1 MVKTSERLLEISV
14 KSQVISN
21 TQGEMMINEILD
33 DAKVRMG
40 KSVDSLKSELSSVR
54 TGRAN
59 TALLD
64 GISVDYYGTATALSQ
79 VANVAV
85 SDSRT
90 LTITPWEKEM
100 VAPIE
105 KAIMQS
111 SLGLNPVS
119 AGIVIR
125 LPLPPL
131 TEERRKEMV
140 KVVHGYGEN
149 CKIAIRNIRRDA
161 NSNFKSMQ
169 NDKDITEDEL
179 HQSEDRVQELT
190 NTFVAQVD
198 VVVKEKEVELLEI

>member
-1 MVKTSERLLEISV
+1 
-14 KSQVISN
+14 
-21 TQGEMMINEILD
+21 MINEILD
-33 DAKVRMG
+33 DAKLRMG
-40 KSVDSLKSELSSVR
+40 KSVESLKGDLATVR

-64 GISVDYYGTATALSQ
+64 GITVDYYGSATALSQ
-79 VANVAV
+79 VANVVV

-90 LTITPWEKEM
+90 LTITPWEKDM

-105 KAIMQS
+105 KAIMKS

-119 AGIVIR
+119 AGLVIR

-140 KVVHGYGEN
+140 KVVNGHGEN

-161 NSNFKSMQ
+161 NHTFKVMQ
-169 NDKDITEDEL
+169 NDKEITEDEQ
-179 HQSEDRVQELT
+179 HQSEDKVQDLT
-190 NTFVAQVD
+190 NTYVAQVD
-198 VVVKEKEVELLEI
+198 EVVKEKEKELMEI

>member
-1 MVKTSERLLEISV
+1 
-14 KSQVISN
+14 
-21 TQGEMMINEILD
+21 MINEILD
-33 DAKVRMG
+33 DAKTRMG
-40 KSVDSLKSELSSVR
+40 KSVESLKSELKSIR

-64 GISVDYYGTATALSQ
+64 GISVDYYGSATALSQ

-119 AGIVIR
+119 AGMVIR

-131 TEERRKEMV
+131 TEERRKDMV
-140 KVVHGYGEN
+140 KLVHSHGEN
-149 CKIAIRNIRRDA
+149 CKIAIRNIRRD
-161 NSNFKSMQ
+161 SNQHFKLLLSE
-169 NDKDITEDEL
+169 KEITEDDL
-179 HQSEDRVQELT
+179 HQSEASVQKIT
-190 NTFVAQVD
+190 DVYVANVDD
-198 VVVKEKEVELLEI
+198 VVKAKEDELMEI

>member
-1 MVKTSERLLEISV
+1 
-14 KSQVISN
+14 
-21 TQGEMMINEILD
+21 MINEIID
-33 DAKVRMG
+33 DAQVRMG
-40 KSVDSLKSELSSVR
+40 KSVESLKSELTSVR

-64 GISVDYYGTATALSQ
+64 GITVDYYGSASALSQ

-90 LTITPWEKEM
+90 LTITPWEKDM

-105 KAIMQS
+105 KAIMKS

-119 AGIVIR
+119 AGMVIR

-140 KVVHGYGEN
+140 KLVHGFGEN

-161 NSNFKSMQ
+161 NQHFKLML
-169 NDKDITEDEL
+169 NEKDITEDEL
-179 HQSEDRVQELT
+179 HSSEDSVQEIT
-190 NTFVAQVD
+190 NTFVAKVD
-198 VVVKEKEVELLEI
+198 VVVKEKEVELMEI

>member
-1 MVKTSERLLEISV
+1 
-14 KSQVISN
+14 
-21 TQGEMMINEILD
+21 MINEILN
-33 DAKVRMG
+33 DANSRMG
-40 KSVDSLKSELSSVR
+40 KSVESLKSELASVR

-64 GISVDYYGTATALSQ
+64 GITVDYYGSASALSQ
-79 VANVAV
+79 VANVVV
-85 SDSRT
+85 SDART
-90 LTITPWEKEM
+90 LTITPWEKDM

-105 KAIMQS
+105 KAIMKS

-119 AGIVIR
+119 AGLVIR

-161 NSNFKSMQ
+161 NQHFKTMQ
-169 NDKDITEDEL
+169 NEKDITEDEM
-179 HQSEDRVQELT
+179 HQSEDKIQETT
-190 NTFVAQVD
+190 NTFVAKVD
-198 VVVKEKEVELLEI
+198 VVVKEKEAELMEI

>member
-1 MVKTSERLLEISV
+1 
-14 KSQVISN
+14 
-21 TQGEMMINEILD
+21 MINEILD

-40 KSVDSLKSELSSVR
+40 KSVESLKGDLKSVR

-64 GISVDYYGTATALSQ
+64 GLTVDYYGSATALSQ

-85 SDSRT
+85 SDART
-90 LTITPWEKEM
+90 LTITPWEKDM

-105 KAIMQS
+105 KAIMKS

-119 AGIVIR
+119 AGMVIR

-140 KVVHGYGEN
+140 KVVHGLGEN

-161 NSNFKSMQ
+161 NHSFKVML
-169 NDKDITEDEL
+169 NDKDMTEDEL
-179 HQSEDRVQELT
+179 HDSEDIVQTHT

>member
-1 MVKTSERLLEISV
+1 
-14 KSQVISN
+14 
-21 TQGEMMINEILD
+21 MIQEILD
-33 DAKVRMG
+33 DANIRMG
-40 KSVDSLKSELSSVR
+40 KSVEALKSELTSVR

-64 GISVDYYGTATALSQ
+64 GISVDYYGNPTALNQ

-90 LTITPWEKEM
+90 LTITPWEKDM

-105 KAIMQS
+105 KAIMKS

-131 TEERRKEMV
+131 TEERRKDMV
-140 KVVHGYGEN
+140 KLVHSYGEN

-161 NSNFKSMQ
+161 NQSFKTML
-169 NDKDITEDEL
+169 NEKDITEDEL
-179 HQSEDRVQELT
+179 HSSEDSVQVIT
-190 NTFVAQVD
+190 DKFVSQVD
-198 VVVKEKEVELLEI
+198 EVVKEKEAELLEI

>member
-1 MVKTSERLLEISV
+1 
-14 KSQVISN
+14 
-21 TQGEMMINEILD
+21 MINEILN
-33 DAKVRMG
+33 DAKIRMG
-40 KSVDSLKSELSSVR
+40 KSVEALKSELASVR

-64 GISVDYYGTATALSQ
+64 GITVDYYGSATALSQ
-79 VANVAV
+79 VANVVV

-90 LTITPWEKEM
+90 LTITPWEKDM

-105 KAIMQS
+105 KAIMKS

-119 AGIVIR
+119 AGLVIR

-140 KVVHGYGEN
+140 KVVHGHGEN

-161 NSNFKSMQ
+161 NQHFKTMQ
-169 NDKDITEDEL
+169 NEKDITEDEM
-179 HQSEDRVQELT
+179 HQSEDKVQETT
-190 NTFVAQVD
+190 NTFVAKVD
-198 VVVKEKEVELLEI
+198 AVVKEKEAELMEI

>member
-1 MVKTSERLLEISV
+1 
-14 KSQVISN
+14 
-21 TQGEMMINEILD
+21 MIKEILD
-33 DAKVRMG
+33 DAKTRMG
-40 KSVDSLKSELSSVR
+40 KSVDSLTTELTSVR

-64 GISVDYYGTATALSQ
+64 GISVDYYGSATALSQ

-119 AGIVIR
+119 AGMVIR

-140 KVVHGYGEN
+140 KLVHSLGEN

-161 NSNFKSMQ
+161 NSSYKTMQ

-179 HQSEDRVQELT
+179 HQSEDSVQEIT
-190 NTFVAQVD
+190 NTFVEKVD
-198 VVVKEKEVELLEI
+198 VVVKAKEVELLEI

>member
-1 MVKTSERLLEISV
+1 
-14 KSQVISN
+14 
-21 TQGEMMINEILD
+21 MIKEILD
-33 DAKVRMG
+33 DANLRMG
-40 KSVDSLKSELSSVR
+40 KSLESLKSELKSVR

-64 GISVDYYGTATALSQ
+64 GITVDYYGNATALSQ

-90 LTITPWEKEM
+90 LTITPWEKDM

-105 KAIMQS
+105 KAIMKS

-119 AGIVIR
+119 AGMVIR

-131 TEERRKEMV
+131 TEERRKDMV
-140 KVVHGYGEN
+140 KLVHSYGEN

-161 NSNFKSMQ
+161 NQHFKLML
-169 NDKDITEDEL
+169 NEKDMTEDEF
-179 HQSEDRVQELT
+179 HNSEDSVQEIT
-190 NTFVAQVD
+190 NKFVAQVD
-198 VVVKEKEVELLEI
+198 VVVKEKEAELLEI

>member
-1 MVKTSERLLEISV
+1 
-14 KSQVISN
+14 
-21 TQGEMMINEILD
+21 MIQEILD
-33 DAKVRMG
+33 DANVRMG
-40 KSVDSLKSELSSVR
+40 KSVESLKTELTSVR

-64 GISVDYYGTATALSQ
+64 GISVDYYGNATALNQ

-90 LTITPWEKEM
+90 LTITPWEKDM

-105 KAIMQS
+105 KAIMKS

-119 AGIVIR
+119 AGMVIR

-131 TEERRKEMV
+131 TEERRKDMV
-140 KVVHGYGEN
+140 KLVNSYGEN

-161 NSNFKSMQ
+161 NQNFKTML
-169 NDKDITEDEL
+169 NEKDITEDEL
-179 HQSEDRVQELT
+179 HSSEDSIQVIT
-190 NTFVAQVD
+190 DKFVAQVD
-198 VVVKEKEVELLEI
+198 EVIKEKEAELLEI

>member
-1 MVKTSERLLEISV
+1 
-14 KSQVISN
+14 
-21 TQGEMMINEILD
+21 MIKEILD
-33 DAKVRMG
+33 DAKTRMG
-40 KSVDSLKSELSSVR
+40 KSVDSLTTELCTVR

-64 GISVDYYGTATALSQ
+64 GISVDYYGSATALSQ

-119 AGIVIR
+119 AGMVIR

-140 KVVHGYGEN
+140 KLVHNLGEN

-161 NSNFKSMQ
+161 NSSYKTMQ

-179 HQSEDRVQELT
+179 HQSEDSVQEIT
-190 NTFVAQVD
+190 NAFVAKVDD
-198 VVVKEKEVELLEI
+198 VVKAKEVELLEI

>member
-1 MVKTSERLLEISV
+1 
-14 KSQVISN
+14 
-21 TQGEMMINEILD
+21 MINEILD

-40 KSVDSLKSELSSVR
+40 KSVESLKSELAGVR

-64 GISVDYYGTATALSQ
+64 GISVDYYGSATALSQ

-85 SDSRT
+85 SDART
-90 LTITPWEKEM
+90 LTITPWEKDM

-105 KAIMQS
+105 KAIMKS

-119 AGIVIR
+119 AGMVIR

-140 KVVHGYGEN
+140 KVVHGYGES
-149 CKIAIRNIRRDA
+149 CKIAIRNIRRDS
-161 NSNFKSMQ
+161 NSSFKTML

-179 HQSEDRVQELT
+179 HQSEDGVQEIT
-190 NTFVAQVD
+190 NTNVAQVD
-198 VVVKEKEVELLEI
+198 VIVKEKEVELLEI

>member
-1 MVKTSERLLEISV
+1 
-14 KSQVISN
+14 
-21 TQGEMMINEILD
+21 MINEIID
-33 DAKVRMG
+33 DAKTRMG
-40 KSVDSLKSELSSVR
+40 KSVESLKTEMASVR

-64 GISVDYYGTATALSQ
+64 GITVDYYGSATALSQ
-79 VANVAV
+79 VANVVV

-90 LTITPWEKEM
+90 LTITPWEKDM

-105 KAIMQS
+105 KAIMKS

-119 AGIVIR
+119 AGLVIR

-140 KVVHGYGEN
+140 KVVHGHGEN

-161 NSNFKSMQ
+161 NQHFKTMQ
-169 NDKDITEDEL
+169 NEKDITEDEM
-179 HQSEDRVQELT
+179 HQSEDKIQDIT
-190 NTFVAQVD
+190 NTFVAKVD
-198 VVVKEKEVELLEI
+198 VVVKEKEAELMEI

>member
-1 MVKTSERLLEISV
+1 
-14 KSQVISN
+14 
-21 TQGEMMINEILD
+21 MINEILD
-33 DAKVRMG
+33 DSKVRMG
-40 KSVDSLKSELSSVR
+40 KSVESLRGELASVR

-64 GISVDYYGTATALSQ
+64 NISVDYYGNSTALSQ

-90 LTITPWEKEM
+90 LTITPWEKDM

-105 KAIMQS
+105 KAIMRS

-119 AGIVIR
+119 AGLVIR

-140 KVVHGYGEN
+140 KVVHGLGEN
-149 CKIAIRNIRRDA
+149 SKIAIRNIRRDA
-161 NSNFKSMQ
+161 NQHFKLMLT
-169 NDKDITEDEL
+169 DKDITEDQL
-179 HQSEDRVQELT
+179 HESEDSVQELT

-198 VVVKEKEVELLEI
+198 VVVKEKEVELMEI

>member
-1 MVKTSERLLEISV
+1 
-14 KSQVISN
+14 
-21 TQGEMMINEILD
+21 MIKEILD

-40 KSVDSLKSELSSVR
+40 KSVEALKHELASVR

-64 GISVDYYGTATALSQ
+64 NITVDYYGSATALSQ

-90 LTITPWEKEM
+90 LTITPWEKDM

-105 KAIMQS
+105 KAIMTS

-119 AGIVIR
+119 AGLVIR

-140 KVVHGYGEN
+140 KLVHSHGEN
-149 CKIAIRNIRRDA
+149 GKIAIRNIRRDA
-161 NSNFKSMQ
+161 NQHFKMLL
-169 NDKDITEDEL
+169 NEKDITEDEL
-179 HQSEDRVQELT
+179 HQSEDNVQDLT
-190 NTFVAQVD
+190 NQFVAKID
-198 VVVKEKEVELLEI
+198 VVVKEKETELMDF

>member
-1 MVKTSERLLEISV
+1 
-14 KSQVISN
+14 
-21 TQGEMMINEILD
+21 MINEILD
-33 DAKVRMG
+33 DATERMG
-40 KSVDSLKSELSSVR
+40 KSVDSLTSDLTSVR

-64 GISVDYYGTATALSQ
+64 GISVDYYGSATALNQ

-100 VAPIE
+100 VSAIE
-105 KAIMQS
+105 KAIMKS

-119 AGIVIR
+119 AGMVIR

-140 KVVHGYGEN
+140 KLVHSYGEN

-161 NSNFKSMQ
+161 NQHFKLML
-169 NDKDITEDEL
+169 NEKDITEDEL
-179 HQSEDRVQELT
+179 HQSEDSVQEIT
-190 NTFVAQVD
+190 NKFVAKVD
-198 VVVKEKEVELLEI
+198 VVVKQKEEELLEI

>member
-1 MVKTSERLLEISV
+1 
-14 KSQVISN
+14 
-21 TQGEMMINEILD
+21 MINEILD

-40 KSVDSLKSELSSVR
+40 KSVDSLKNELTSVR

-64 GISVDYYGTATALSQ
+64 GITVDYYGSATALSQ

-90 LTITPWEKEM
+90 LTITPWEKDM

-119 AGIVIR
+119 AGMVIR

-140 KVVHGYGEN
+140 KLVHSLGEN

-161 NSNFKSMQ
+161 NSTFKTMQ

-179 HQSEDRVQELT
+179 HQSEDSVQEIT
-190 NTFVAQVD
+190 NTFVAKVD
-198 VVVKEKEVELLEI
+198 EVVKEKEVELLEI

>member
-1 MVKTSERLLEISV
+1 
-14 KSQVISN
+14 
-21 TQGEMMINEILD
+21 MINEILN
-33 DAKVRMG
+33 DAETRMG
-40 KSVDSLKSELSSVR
+40 KSVESLKSELASVR

-64 GISVDYYGTATALSQ
+64 GITVDYYGSATALSQ
-79 VANVAV
+79 VANVVV

-90 LTITPWEKEM
+90 LTITPWEKDM

-105 KAIMQS
+105 KAIMKS

-119 AGIVIR
+119 AGLVIR

-161 NSNFKSMQ
+161 NQHFKTMQ
-169 NDKDITEDEL
+169 SEKDITEDEM
-179 HQSEDRVQELT
+179 HQAEDKVQDIT
-190 NTFVAQVD
+190 NSYVAKVD
-198 VVVKEKEVELLEI
+198 VVVKEKEAELMEI

>member
-1 MVKTSERLLEISV
+1 
-14 KSQVISN
+14 
-21 TQGEMMINEILD
+21 MINEIIN
-33 DAKVRMG
+33 DAKSRMG
-40 KSVDSLKSELSSVR
+40 KSVDSLKSELTSVR

-64 GISVDYYGTATALSQ
+64 GITVDYYGSATQLSQ

-85 SDSRT
+85 SDART

-111 SLGLNPVS
+111 SLGLNPIS
-119 AGIVIR
+119 AGMVIR

-140 KVVHGYGEN
+140 KLVHSLGEN

-161 NSNFKSMQ
+161 NNSFKVMQ
-169 NDKDITEDEL
+169 NDKEITEDEQ
-179 HQSEDRVQELT
+179 HNSEDSIQDLT
-190 NTFVAQVD
+190 NDYVAKVD
-198 VVVKEKEVELLEI
+198 VVVKAKEEELMEI

>member
-1 MVKTSERLLEISV
+1 
-14 KSQVISN
+14 
-21 TQGEMMINEILD
+21 MINEILD
-33 DAKVRMG
+33 DAKSRMG
-40 KSVDSLKSELSSVR
+40 KSVESLKSELASVR

-64 GISVDYYGTATALSQ
+64 GITVDYYGSATGLSQ
-79 VANVAV
+79 VANVVV

-90 LTITPWEKEM
+90 LTITPWEKDM

-105 KAIMQS
+105 KAIMKS

-119 AGIVIR
+119 AGLVIR

-161 NSNFKSMQ
+161 NQHFKTMQ
-169 NDKDITEDEL
+169 NEKDITEDEM
-179 HQSEDRVQELT
+179 HQSEDKVQEIT
-190 NTFVAQVD
+190 NTFVAKVD
-198 VVVKEKEVELLEI
+198 VVVKEKEAELMEI

>member
-1 MVKTSERLLEISV
+1 MIKEIIEDARL
-14 KSQVISN
+14 
-21 TQGEMMINEILD
+21 
-33 DAKVRMG
+33 RMG
-40 KSVDSLKSELSSVR
+40 KSADSLKGDLSSVR

-64 GISVDYYGTATALSQ
+64 GIMVDYYGSATGLSQ
-79 VANVAV
+79 VANVVV

-90 LTITPWEKEM
+90 LTITPWEKDM

-105 KAIMQS
+105 KAIMKS

-119 AGIVIR
+119 AGLVIR

-140 KVVHGYGEN
+140 KVVHGHGEG

-161 NSNFKSMQ
+161 NQHFKLML
-169 NDKDITEDEL
+169 NDKDITEDEM
-179 HQSEDRVQELT
+179 HQSEDSVQEIT
-190 NTFVAQVD
+190 NSFVAKVD
-198 VVVKEKEVELLEI
+198 VLVKEKEVELMEI

>member
-1 MVKTSERLLEISV
+1 
-14 KSQVISN
+14 
-21 TQGEMMINEILD
+21 MINEIID
-33 DAKVRMG
+33 DAQVRMG
-40 KSVDSLKSELSSVR
+40 KSVDSLKSELTSVR

-64 GISVDYYGTATALSQ
+64 GITVDYYGSASALSQ

-90 LTITPWEKEM
+90 LTITPWEKDM

-105 KAIMQS
+105 KAIMKS

-119 AGIVIR
+119 AGMVIR

-140 KVVHGYGEN
+140 KLVHGFGEN

-161 NSNFKSMQ
+161 NQHFKLML
-169 NDKDITEDEL
+169 NEKDITEDEL
-179 HQSEDRVQELT
+179 HSSEDSVQEIT

-198 VVVKEKEVELLEI
+198 VVVKEKEVELMEI

>member
-1 MVKTSERLLEISV
+1 
-14 KSQVISN
+14 
-21 TQGEMMINEILD
+21 MIDEILD
-33 DAKVRMG
+33 DAKLRMS
-40 KSVDSLKSELSSVR
+40 KSVDSLKGDLTSVR

-64 GISVDYYGTATALSQ
+64 GISVDYYGSATALSQ

-85 SDSRT
+85 SDART
-90 LTITPWEKEM
+90 LTITPWEKDM

-119 AGIVIR
+119 AGMVIR

-140 KVVHGYGEN
+140 KLVHSLGEN

-161 NSNFKSMQ
+161 NSSFKTMQ

-179 HQSEDRVQELT
+179 HQSEDGVQEIT
-190 NTFVAQVD
+190 NTFVEKVD
-198 VVVKEKEVELLEI
+198 EIVKEKEVELLEI

>member
-1 MVKTSERLLEISV
+1 
-14 KSQVISN
+14 
-21 TQGEMMINEILD
+21 MINEILD

-40 KSVDSLKSELSSVR
+40 KSVESLRSELSSVR

-64 GISVDYYGTATALSQ
+64 GISVDYYGSATALSQ

-105 KAIMQS
+105 KAIMKS

-119 AGIVIR
+119 AGMVIR

-140 KVVHGYGEN
+140 KVVHGFGEN

-161 NSNFKSMQ
+161 NSTFKSMLTE
-169 NDKDITEDEL
+169 KDITEDEL
-179 HQSEDRVQELT
+179 HQSEDNVQELT

>member
-1 MVKTSERLLEISV
+1 
-14 KSQVISN
+14 
-21 TQGEMMINEILD
+21 MINEIID
-33 DAKVRMG
+33 DAKIRMG
-40 KSVDSLKSELSSVR
+40 KSVDSLKSELKSVR

-64 GISVDYYGTATALSQ
+64 GITVDYYGSASALSQ

-90 LTITPWEKEM
+90 LTITPWEKDM

-105 KAIMQS
+105 KAIMKS

-119 AGIVIR
+119 AGLVIR

-161 NSNFKSMQ
+161 NQHFKLMLTE
-169 NDKDITEDEL
+169 KDITEDEL
-179 HQSEDRVQELT
+179 HNSEDSVQELT
-190 NTFVAQVD
+190 NTFVAKVD
-198 VVVKEKEVELLEI
+198 VVVKEKEAELMEI

>member
-1 MVKTSERLLEISV
+1 
-14 KSQVISN
+14 
-21 TQGEMMINEILD
+21 MINEIID
-33 DAKVRMG
+33 DAQVRMG
-40 KSVDSLKSELSSVR
+40 KSVDSLKSELTSVR

-64 GISVDYYGTATALSQ
+64 GITVDYYGSASALSQ

-105 KAIMQS
+105 KAIMKS

-119 AGIVIR
+119 AGMVIR

-161 NSNFKSMQ
+161 NQHFKLML
-169 NDKDITEDEL
+169 NEKDITEDEL
-179 HQSEDRVQELT
+179 HISEDSVQEIT
-190 NTFVAQVD
+190 NTFVAKVD
-198 VVVKEKEVELLEI
+198 VVVKEKEVELMEI

>member
-1 MVKTSERLLEISV
+1 
-14 KSQVISN
+14 
-21 TQGEMMINEILD
+21 MINEILD
-33 DAKVRMG
+33 DATIRMG
-40 KSVDSLKSELSSVR
+40 KSVESLKSELKSVR

-64 GISVDYYGTATALSQ
+64 GISVDYYGSATALSQ

-90 LTITPWEKEM
+90 LTITPWEKDM
-100 VAPIE
+100 VSAIE
-105 KAIMQS
+105 KAIMKS

-119 AGIVIR
+119 AGMIIR

-140 KVVHGYGEN
+140 KLVNGFGEN

-161 NSNFKSMQ
+161 NQHFKLML
-169 NDKDITEDEL
+169 NEKDITEDEL
-179 HQSEDRVQELT
+179 HSSEELVQEAT
-190 NTFVAQVD
+190 NKFVAQVD
-198 VVVKEKEVELLEI
+198 VVVNAKEDELLEI